1 MTVIRSLRE
10 FAESREEWNRL
21 AEGHG
26 NPLLWHEWFLSCAE
40 ALHRADD
47 LHVVVVERGQ
57 HLAAAAPLAR
67 TGVGYGEHLAFLGS
81 DSLGEPSGFLYE
93 SHEALA
99 ELLDE
104 VVHARKRLVLNRV
117 AECDAAL
124 ASLRSAHG
132 RGVVLARRTAP
143 SLAVRLQND
152 WSLVYRSWP
161 AKLMQDFRRSH
172 RRAEA
177 FGAVSPEMASPDP
190 GSVDDALRRFMEIE
204 DRSWKGQARTALSC
218 RPALRLFFESFARMI
233 AGRRALRVGLL
244 RIGGQPAAGMLA
256 IEAYGRTWVLKI
268 AFDERWRIC
277 SPGVL
282 LTVEGMR
289 DAAAR
294 GASSYEFLGSS
305 EPWEERW
312 RPDSRSY
319 CGIAVYP
326 FRWPA
331 MVALGHDAV
340 KALTHRASNWCIGFE
355 GCARTTDRVS

>member
-1 MTVIRSLRE
+1 MTVIRSLRAFE
-10 FAESREEWNRL
+10 DSREEWNGL

-26 NPLLWHEWFLSCAE
+26 NPLLWHEWFLSCAK
-40 ALHRADD
+40 ALHRKDD

-67 TGVGYGEHLAFLGS
+67 TGDGYGEHLAFLGS
-81 DSLGEPSGFLYE
+81 GSLGEPSGFLYE
-93 SHEALA
+93 DDEALG

-104 VVHARKRLVLNRV
+104 VVRARKRLVLNRV
-117 AECDAAL
+117 AQSDAAL

-143 SLAVRLQND
+143 SLSVRLQND
-152 WSLVYRSWP
+152 WTLVYRSWP
-161 AKLMQDFRRSH
+161 AKLRQDLRRAH

-177 FGAVSPEMASPDP
+177 FGGLSVEMTSPDP
-190 GSVDDALRRFMEIE
+190 HAVDDALGRFVEIE
-204 DRSWKGQARTALSC
+204 GRSWKGRTRTALSC
-218 RPALRLFFESFARMI
+218 RPDLRVFFEGLARAI
-233 AGRRALRVGLL
+233 AGRRALRVGFL
-244 RIGGQPAAGMLA
+244 RIGQQAAAGMLA

-268 AFDERWRIC
+268 AFDERWRGC

-282 LTVEGMR
+282 LTVHGMR

-294 GASSYEFLGSS
+294 GASFYEFLGSS

-312 RPDSRSY
+312 RPDRRDY

-331 MVALGHDAV
+331 MVTLGRDAL
-340 KALTHRASNWCIGFE
+340 KALTRRGLDLAHRNR
-355 GCARTTDRVS
+355 ARGQNDR